1 MPEPTT
7 RSVAATHAKR
17 RRYVERAALLGVED
31 PWWGYRYGQYW
42 LPEELLKALREE
54 ARK

>member
-1 MPEPTT
+1 M
-7 RSVAATHAKR
+7 HAKQQPTC
-17 RRYVERAALLGVED
+17 ERAALLGVDD

-42 LPEELLKALREE
+42 LPEELFKALREE